1 MLFDARRGWGF
12 EQEQI
17 SDFRLHSFTVLHEQT
32 VILYINHDGL
42 FFAFFYHIFVW
53 SSLCFWKS
61 LFLEPSRISNSITV
75 RRKIAVKISML
86 SVVFQSNMTV
96 WGQTDL
102 WIVSNQPERPGGS
115 DGHDLTSYL
124 PLWSMLNSFV
134 SFCPTI
140 VVLILA
146 WILKLMVWKTVTL
159 SSKVARF
166 FTCAG
171 QMTMLR
177 LLRFLWFQ
185 CFRDTWPFYCC
196 FHRIKSF
203 YSWTQYS

>member
-1 MLFDARRGWGF
+1 MLFASRRGWGF

-17 SDFRLHSFTVLHEQT
+17 SHFSLHSFTVTWTDSDIIHKPRW
-32 VILYINHDGL
+32 VGV
-42 FFAFFYHIFVW
+42 FFAFIYHIFVW

-75 RRKIAVKISML
+75 RGKIAVKISLL

-115 DGHDLTSYL
+115 DGHDRTSYL
-124 PLWSMLNSFV
+124 PLWMNSFV
-134 SFCPTI
+134 SFFPTI

-146 WILKLMVWKTVTL
+146 WILKLMVWKTLTL
-159 SSKVARF
+159 SS
-166 FTCAG
+166 
-171 QMTMLR
+171 
-177 LLRFLWFQ
+177 
-185 CFRDTWPFYCC
+185 
-196 FHRIKSF
+196 
-203 YSWTQYS
+203 